1 MASPAQV
8 AAATPLVVWTVGV
21 GVLGSGS
28 GPWIGGQLPG
38 AVSHAFLDGNLDV
51 TLNALSTPQ
60 NF

>member
-1 MASPAQV
+1 MTQV
-8 AAATPLVVWTVGV
+8 AAATPLVAWTVGV

-38 AVSHAFLDGNLDV
+38 AVSHGFLDHNLNM
-51 TLNALSTPQ
+51 TLNALSMPQ